1 MTQINAVNPN
11 PYATS
16 TSGVTGADPRIPAN
30 GGGDTLPPVVPEGAG
45 AGGAALSLPTLAPPK
60 LLPPDLLGMSL
71 EQIIEAVGMQTRQ
84 VATRTGVETLKARAA
99 EREEANKKSIE
110 ETQQQLEKLR
120 EKEKLSPL
128 MKALKWIGMALSAIA
143 SVVTVAVGVLT
154 ANPVLV
160 AAGVIMAVMA
170 INSIVSEATDGK
182 VSIAAGIAKLAEACG
197 ASEETAQWIG
207 FAFEMVITAVGMVM
221 SLGAGAAASASK
233 AVEATSTV
241 VNLLSKASTLTTVAS
256 AITGIASGGLSI
268 ANAKY
273 DYQITNSKAMQK
285 ELEAIM
291 ERLRAAIEMETDFLE
306 AVMKRVEELLADV
319 KEIVEGNNEAQ
330 AAILTVQAP
339 SAA

>member
-16 TSGVTGADPRIPAN
+16 TSGVTGVDPRIPAN

-45 AGGAALSLPTLAPPK
+45 TGGAALSLPTLAQPK
-60 LLPPDLLGMSL
+60 LIPPDLLGMSL

-84 VATRTGVETLKARAA
+84 VATQTGVETLKARAA

-110 ETQQQLEKLR
+110 ETQKQLEKLK

-170 INSIVSEATDGK
+170 VNSIVSEATDGK

-197 ASEETAQWIG
+197 ASEETAKWIG
-207 FAFEMVITAVGMVM
+207 FAFEMAITLVGVCL
-221 SLGAGAAASASK
+221 SFGAGLTASAAK
-233 AVEATSTV
+233 AAEAAGTV
-241 VNLLSKASTLTTVAS
+241 VNFLAKASSVTSVL
-256 AITGIASGGLSI
+256 SGVNTMIGGGVSI
-268 ANAKY
+268 ANSVY